1 MLDIVLESLREVLK
15 QIIAVLP
22 NIVGALVLLIT
33 GWILAKIVSGIVAK
47 ILRRV
52 GLDKLADKLNET
64 DAFRESNITIR
75 PVTIIQK
82 FLYWTIL
89 LIFILSATETLGLD
103 ILTQQVSKII
113 DFIPRLLTALI
124 IMGIGFYLADAVKR
138 MVGNAAQSFGI
149 PSWKVIS
156 YGVFYILMIAISITA
171 LEQAGIMTD
180 IIKWNIYIVL
190 SGIFLAFAIAY
201 GFAARNVLSSI
212 LTSYYSKSN
221 FVPGQIIE
229 LEGYKGT
236 IVKMDNVSFT
246 LDLGDRLVVF
256 PQSSLLN
263 ERVIIHLPKTGP
275 AIDSE

>member
-1 MLDIVLESLREVLK
+1 MVNIILESLQEVLR
-15 QIIAVLP
+15 QIIGVLP
-22 NIVGALVLLIT
+22 NIIGALVLLLL
-33 GWILAKIVSGIVAK
+33 GWILAKTVSAIIAR
-47 ILRRV
+47 ILRRI

-75 PVTIIQK
+75 PVIIIQK
-82 FLYWTIL
+82 FLYWTIF

-113 DFIPRLLTALI
+113 DFIPKLLTAMI
-124 IMGIGFYLADAVKR
+124 IMGIGFYLADAIKR
-138 MVGNAAQSFGI
+138 MVGNAAQAFGI

-156 YGVFYILMIAISITA
+156 YGVFYVLMIAISITA

-190 SGIFLAFAIAY
+190 AGVFLAFAIAY
-201 GFAARNVLSSI
+201 GFAARNVLTSI
-212 LTSYYSKSN
+212 LTSYYSKSS
-221 FVPGQIIE
+221 FSVGLIIE

-246 LDLGDRLVVF
+246 LDLGTEYVVF
-256 PQSSLLN
+256 PQSKLLN
-263 ERVIIHLPKTGP
+263 DKVIIHHPKTGP
-275 AIDSE
+275 AIG